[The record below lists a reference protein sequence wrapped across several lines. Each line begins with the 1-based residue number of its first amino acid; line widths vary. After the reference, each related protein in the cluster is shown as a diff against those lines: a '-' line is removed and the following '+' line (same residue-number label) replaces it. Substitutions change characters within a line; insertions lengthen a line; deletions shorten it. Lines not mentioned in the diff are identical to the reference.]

1 MAGPNIQ
8 SPGPATPMFDIIRDE
23 EGKVQ
28 ELRLT
33 PEWSAFFSLLAQVQF
48 SATRSGSTSARPSS
62 EMLRWIGMQTYDT
75 DEQSPAWLK
84 QASTNTWIY
93 PQIIG
98 NDLILPN
105 EKTYGIKLDE
115 DNPDYGYRD
124 ILGEIRTRGVGSTDP
139 ADAVY
144 VGNIRQYQ
152 FAVNDVAWINFHM
165 PHDYVPG
172 SDIFLHY
179 HWSHTSGSVTGGT
192 VTWGYEITFS
202 KGFDQEAFV
211 TPVSGTV
218 VGTASATQYQHIV
231 TEVQVSASAPSAAQ
245 LDSATLETDGVFMLR
260 VILSANNMTGATP
273 APYLHFVD
281 IHYQSTGVATKN
293 KAPDFWT

>member
-105 EKTYGIKLDE
+105 EKTYGIKLDV
-115 DNPDYGYRD
+115 DTPDYGYRD
-124 ILGEIRTRGVGSTDP
+124 ILGAIDTRGLGPTDP
-139 ADAVY
+139 AFNIY
-144 VGNIRQYQ
+144 SGTIRQYQ
-152 FAVNDVAWINFHM
+152 FAVNDVAFVNFHM

-179 HWSHTSGSVTGGT
+179 HWSHISGSVTGGT

-218 VGTASATQYQHIV
+218 VGTQTSTRCPICEEADLKLVTYVFGPRLSAQGRC
-231 TEVQVSASAPSAAQ
+231 VSTAKEMRQLNDRSEELSAYVVEACV
-245 LDSATLETDGVFMLR
+245 ECRWNHVLR
-260 VILSANNMTGATP
+260 VIPVGGRT
-273 APYLHFVD
+273 
-281 IHYQSTGVATKN
+281 
-293 KAPDFWT
+293 